1 MPADLKPD
9 NILVSANFS
18 TVKLADFGSA
28 FFETDVDNDPTP
40 YLVSRF
46 YRPPEVILGLE
57 YDRMVDLWSTSVTLA
72 ELFTGSVLFPG
83 NTNNDMLVKFMD
95 TMGPLSHK
103 MAKRHVLSYARMGL
117 QPHFEVGITGGTY
130 QLRRQDIDRITGQPV
145 CCMINVL
152 SAKADTRIAQVLL
165 RASKGGGAS
174 ERVDVLKFADFLN
187 RCLALDPA
195 RRLSVRDA
203 LRHDFFIKKRVK

>member
-117 QPHFEVGITGGTY
+117 QPHFEG
-130 QLRRQDIDRITGQPV
+130 
-145 CCMINVL
+145 
-152 SAKADTRIAQVLL
+152 
-165 RASKGGGAS
+165 
-174 ERVDVLKFADFLN
+174 
-187 RCLALDPA
+187 
-195 RRLSVRDA
+195 
-203 LRHDFFIKKRVK
+203 